1 MCGGGGIAAQRRN
14 HAIQRGRHLG
24 GLQGIIVA
32 PGFGNRGLE
41 GKITAIK
48 FAREH
53 GLPFFGICL
62 GMQCAVIEFA
72 RNVLGLEDANSFE
85 MNGDTEHAVINMME
99 EQKAITNMGGTM
111 RLGAYTCHI
120 KEGTLAHRVYGRT
133 EISERHRHRFELNNA
148 YTEKLEKAG
157 LIPTGINPET
167 GLVEIVE
174 LPDHPYFIGVQFHPE
189 YKSTVANP
197 HPLFVNFVKA
207 SIGAKEAVVAQ

>member
-1 MCGGGGIAAQRRN
+1 
-14 HAIQRGRHLG
+14 
-24 GLQGIIVA
+24 
-32 PGFGNRGLE
+32 
-41 GKITAIK
+41 
-48 FAREH
+48 
-53 GLPFFGICL
+53 
-62 GMQCAVIEFA
+62 MQCAVIEFA